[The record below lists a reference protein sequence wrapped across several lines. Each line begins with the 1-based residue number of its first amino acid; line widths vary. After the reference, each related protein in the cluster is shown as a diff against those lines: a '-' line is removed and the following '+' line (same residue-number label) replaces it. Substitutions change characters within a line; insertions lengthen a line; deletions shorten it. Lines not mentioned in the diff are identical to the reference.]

1 LPDNVHINL
10 DLLRRITGI
19 PPEKLKQI
27 VGRLD
32 SLGFSSRVRKGHDG
46 KSTLV
51 RQEYL
56 ELEFMS
62 LDVDDDGAEAT
73 ELATTIT
80 TAATEGM
87 CSSCAM
93 KALQNLDFGQLSSAT
108 YEKDSHKKAKNN

>member
-1 LPDNVHINL
+1 
-10 DLLRRITGI
+10 
-19 PPEKLKQI
+19 
-27 VGRLD
+27 
-32 SLGFSSRVRKGHDG
+32 
-46 KSTLV
+46 
-51 RQEYL
+51 
-56 ELEFMS
+56 MS